1 VEEPR
6 LMPVAFIWRDF
17 ADLRPAELHALLK
30 LRCDVF
36 VVEQNCAFPEIDGK
50 DPLARHLLCHD
61 GADLIGC
68 LRIFVPGV
76 AGDAARIGRVVVA
89 PSARGT
95 GLGRRLMQA
104 ALDEIEVR
112 HGTVPVALSA
122 QLYLEAFYASLGFER
137 VSETY
142 LEDGIPHCDMQRA
155 SS

>member
-1 VEEPR
+1 
-6 LMPVAFIWRDF
+6 MPESFVWRNF
-17 ADLRPAELHALLK
+17 GDLRPAELHALLK

-50 DPLARHLLCHD
+50 DPQARHLLCHD

-68 LRIFVPGV
+68 LRLFAPGID
-76 AGDAARIGRVVVA
+76 GDAARIGRVVVA
-89 PSARGT
+89 PPGRGT

-112 HGTVPVALSA
+112 HGTVPTALSA

-137 VSETY
+137 ISETY
-142 LEDGIPHCDMQRA
+142 LEDGIPHCDMRRP
-155 SS
+155 SR